1 MKARIFVLKDWVDFN
16 KNTIPALIAEIRSFF
31 HQSLI
36 EAERALYGAGEYYL
50 SEEFKHLEVWVK
62 MASSFRKIF
71 SADISIYVLVLFR
84 VNIIFL
90 LLGMDFVSF

>member
-36 EAERALYGAGEYYL
+36 EAERALYGAGENYL

-71 SADISIYVLVLFR
+71 SADISIHVLVLFR

-90 LLGMDFVSF
+90 LLGVDFV

>member
-1 MKARIFVLKDWVDFN
+1 MPMKARIFVLKDWVDFN

-62 MASSFRKIF
+62 MASSF
-71 SADISIYVLVLFR
+71 
-84 VNIIFL
+84 
-90 LLGMDFVSF
+90 